1 MKESEIK
8 RRAIIAVLIVPAREI
23 NTDFEVLCCLYDE
36 YMAAKKREEKWE
48 FYQEEQL
55 IEDEYERDIEERELQ
70 DEKEN
75 CKLTKI

>member
-8 RRAIIAVLIVPAREI
+8 RRAIIAVLIAPMRDI
-23 NTDFEVLCCLYDE
+23 NTDFETLGCLYDE
-36 YMAAKKREEKWE
+36 YTAAKKREEKWE
-48 FYQEEQL
+48 LYQEEQL
-55 IEDEYERDIEERELQ
+55 IEERELQ

>member
-8 RRAIIAVLIVPAREI
+8 RRAIIAVLIAPMRDV
-23 NTDFEVLCCLYDE
+23 NTDFETLGCLYDE
-36 YMAAKKREEKWE
+36 YTAAKKREEKWE
-48 FYQEEQL
+48 LYQEEQL
-55 IEDEYERDIEERELQ
+55 IEERELQ